1 MNMPEQEIRKMKEKM
16 DKAVEHLK
24 KELLGIRTGRAHP
37 ALVSEIKADYYGTPT
52 PISQIGS
59 ITTPDAR
66 QIVIT
71 PWDKT
76 AIKAVEKAIQASS
89 LGINPSVD
97 GENIR
102 LNIPELTGERRVEL
116 SRLVKKCA
124 EDGRVAV
131 RNLRREANDS
141 FRKLEKDG
149 SISEDSMHDFLE
161 SIQKTTDEF
170 IKKVDEIMVA
180 KEKEILED

>member
-1 MNMPEQEIRKMKEKM
+1 MPELEIKQMKEKM
-16 DKAVEHLK
+16 EKAIEHLK

-37 ALVSEIKADYYGTPT
+37 ALVSDIRVDYYGTPT
-52 PISQIGS
+52 PLSQVGS

-76 AIKAVEKAIQASS
+76 AIKAVEKAIQAST

-116 SRLVKKCA
+116 SKLVKKYA
-124 EDGRVAV
+124 EDSRVAV
-131 RNLRREANDS
+131 RNLRRDANDV
-141 FRKLEKDG
+141 FRKMEKDG
-149 SISEDSMHDFLE
+149 SISEDSMHDFLD

-170 IKKVDEIMVA
+170 IKKVDEIMVT

>member
-1 MNMPEQEIRKMKEKM
+1 MPELEIKQMKEKM
-16 DKAVEHLK
+16 EKATEHLK

-37 ALVSEIKADYYGTPT
+37 ALVSEIKVDYYGSPT
-52 PISQIGS
+52 PISQVGS

-76 AIKAVEKAIQASS
+76 AIKAVEKALQASS

-102 LNIPELTGERRVEL
+102 LNIPELTGERRIEL
-116 SRLVKKCA
+116 SKLVKKYA
-124 EDGRVAV
+124 EDARVAV
-131 RNLRREANDS
+131 RNLRREANDV
-141 FRKLEKDG
+141 FRKMEKDG
-149 SISEDSMHDFLE
+149 NISEDSMHDFLD

-170 IKKVDEIMVA
+170 IKKIDEIMAA

>member
-1 MNMPEQEIRKMKEKM
+1 MPELEIRRMKEKM
-16 DKAVEHLK
+16 EKAVEHLK

-37 ALVSEIKADYYGTPT
+37 ALVSDIKVDYYGTLT
-52 PISQIGS
+52 PVSQVGS
-59 ITTPDAR
+59 ISTPDAR

-97 GENIR
+97 GEIIR

-116 SRLVKKCA
+116 SKLVKKHA
-124 EDGRVAV
+124 EDARVAV
-131 RNLRREANDS
+131 RNLRREANDV
-141 FRKLEKDG
+141 FKKMEKDG
-149 SISEDSMHDFLE
+149 DISEDSMHDFLE
-161 SIQKTTDEF
+161 SIQKVTDEF
-170 IKKVDEIMVA
+170 IKKVDEIMEA

>member
-1 MNMPEQEIRKMKEKM
+1 MPELEIKRMKEKM
-16 DKAVEHLK
+16 EKGVEHLK

-37 ALVSEIKADYYGTPT
+37 ALVSDIKVDYYGTQT
-52 PISQIGS
+52 PMSQLGTIS
-59 ITTPDAR
+59 TPDAR

-76 AIKAVEKAIQASS
+76 AVKAVEKAIQASS

-116 SRLVKKCA
+116 SKLVKKFS
-124 EDGRVAV
+124 EETRVAI
-131 RNLRREANDS
+131 RNLRRDSNDV
-141 FRKLEKDG
+141 FRKMEKDG
-149 SISEDSMHDFLE
+149 SLSEDSMHDFLE
-161 SIQKTTDEF
+161 SIQKTTDEH
-170 IKKVDEIMVA
+170 IKKIDEIMVV

>member
-1 MNMPEQEIRKMKEKM
+1 MPELEIRQMKEKM
-16 DKAVEHLK
+16 EKAIEHLK

-37 ALVSEIKADYYGTPT
+37 ALVSDIKVDYYGTAT
-52 PISQIGS
+52 PISQVGS
-59 ITTPDAR
+59 ISTPDAR

-76 AIKAVEKAIQASS
+76 AVKAVEKALQASS

-102 LNIPELTGERRVEL
+102 LNIPELTGERRIEL
-116 SRLVKKCA
+116 SKLVKKYA

-131 RNLRREANDS
+131 RNLRREANDA
-141 FRKLEKDG
+141 FRKMEKDG
-149 SISEDSMHDFLE
+149 DISEDAMHGFLE
-161 SIQKTTDEF
+161 SIQKITDEF
-170 IKKVDEIMVA
+170 IKKVDDIMA
-180 KEKEILED
+180 TKEKEILEE

>member
-1 MNMPEQEIRKMKEKM
+1 MPEQEIKRMKEKM
-16 DKAVEHLK
+16 EKATEHLK

-37 ALVSEIKADYYGTPT
+37 ALVSDIKVDYYGTPT
-52 PISQIGS
+52 PISQVGS

-76 AIKAVEKAIQASS
+76 AIKAIEKALQASS

-102 LNIPELTGERRVEL
+102 LNIPELTGERRIEL
-116 SRLVKKCA
+116 SKVVKKFA
-124 EDGRVAV
+124 EDARVAV
-131 RNLRREANDS
+131 RNLRREANDG
-141 FRKLEKDG
+141 FRKMEKDG
-149 SISEDSMHDFLE
+149 DISEDSMHDFLE
-161 SIQKTTDEF
+161 SIQKTTDEA
-170 IKKVDEIMVA
+170 IKKVDEIMTV